1 MKMSLSQ
8 EIKQYGLDLGFCKV
22 GITDAGEIPFF
33 HEVMTNREDYYFP
46 WLNNRT
52 FPSDPKVEMPEC
64 KSIIV
69 AAYDYANVNFPEELT
84 ALAGR
89 AYLARCYVPRSNSIH
104 GARLQLFEDFLK
116 EKGMQA
122 CQIKYNLPLRQ
133 FARKAGVTSF
143 GKNNFAYVDGVGS
156 FVILYGF
163 LVDRELEYD
172 EPQPMSKCPPS
183 CTRCIDACP
192 TKAMLEPFFVDPM
205 RCIGYN
211 NWMRRGKS
219 GTNFDPVIPEELRP
233 MIGTRLHGCDVCQE
247 VCPRNKKKLNADF
260 PQDAFLELLKEHLN
274 LKDMLLMD
282 EDYYRTWVY
291 PIMYNYIPD
300 KRYLQRNAAIA
311 IGNTKDPAYI
321 PALREAME
329 LPDEMIRLHAQ
340 WALAQI
346 SSALNEA
353 PSKGSPSDEGS
364 KAGSADVSENG
375 SEWFGH

>member
-1 MKMSLSQ
+1 MKDEMKTDLSQ
-8 EIKQYGLDLGFCKV
+8 EIKQYGLDLGFCKI
-22 GITDAGEIPFF
+22 GITDAAEIPFF
-33 HEVMTNREDYYFP
+33 RDIMEQRESFYFP

-64 KSIIV
+64 RSIIV
-69 AAYDYANVNFPEELT
+69 AAYDYANVSFPKELT

-89 AYLARCYVPRSNSIH
+89 AYLARCYVPRRNSVH
-104 GARLQLFEDFLK
+104 SARLELFENFLK

-172 EPQPMSKCPPS
+172 EPQPMSKCPAG

-192 TKAMLEPFFVDPM
+192 TKAMREPFCVDPK

-219 GTNFDPVIPEELRP
+219 GTSFDPIIPEELRP
-233 MIGTRLHGCDVCQE
+233 MIGTRVHGCDVCQE
-247 VCPRNKKKLNADF
+247 VCPRNKQKISGDF
-260 PQDAFLELLKEHLN
+260 PKDAFLELLKEN
-274 LKDMLLMD
+274 LDLEGMLLMD
-282 EDYYRTWVY
+282 EDYYQTWVY

-311 IGNTKDPAYI
+311 IGNTKDPSYI
-321 PALREAME
+321 PALQKALQ
-329 LPDEMIRLHAQ
+329 LPDEMIRLHAA
-340 WALAQI
+340 WALEQI
-346 SSALNEA
+346 ISDQ
-353 PSKGSPSDEGS
+353 KGSPSE
-364 KAGSADVSENG
+364 SEEACG
-375 SEWFGH
+375 KP